1 MTKSSFLQQFA
12 IVVLILSTTV
22 YSFGQTDQSKYV
34 KLTILHTN
42 DTHSR
47 IEPFPMDGSRNQG
60 LGGVAKRAEV
70 IRRIREQN
78 ENVLLLDAGDYF
90 QGTPYFNFYSG
101 ELEIALMN
109 ELGYDVA
116 TVGNHEFDLGLDN
129 LASQLSKAKF
139 QIVNANYGIKGTP
152 LEGILKPYTIIQKA
166 SLKIG
171 IFGLGVEMQ
180 GLVPEKFIG
189 NTRYNDPVLA
199 ANQIAGYLKNE
210 EKCDYVIC
218 LSHLGLEYDDS
229 TVSDYVVAKN
239 SQNIDLVIGGHSHS
253 FLNEPIRV
261 MNAYGKEVLISH
273 AGWGGIILGR
283 IDVFFEPKTRFK
295 WFKSDN
301 IKID

>member
-1 MTKSSFLQQFA
+1 MTKRSFLQQFA
-12 IVVLILSTTV
+12 LVVLILTTAV
-22 YSFGQTDQSKYV
+22 YSSGQTDQSKYV

-70 IRRIREQN
+70 VRRIREQN
-78 ENVLLLDAGDYF
+78 EHVLLLDAGDYF

-101 ELEIALMN
+101 ELEITLMN

-116 TVGNHEFDLGLDN
+116 TIGNHEFDLGLDN

-152 LEGILKPYTIIQKA
+152 LEGILKPYTIIQKGP
-166 SLKIG
+166 LKIG

-199 ANQIAGYLKNE
+199 ANRTAGYLKNE

-229 TVSDYVVAKN
+229 TVSDHVIAKN

-253 FLNEPIRV
+253 FLNEPISV
-261 MNAYGKEVLISH
+261 MNANGKEVLINH

-283 IDVFFEPKTRFK
+283 IDVVFEPKTRSK
-295 WFKSDN
+295 WFKSEN
-301 IKID
+301 IKIE